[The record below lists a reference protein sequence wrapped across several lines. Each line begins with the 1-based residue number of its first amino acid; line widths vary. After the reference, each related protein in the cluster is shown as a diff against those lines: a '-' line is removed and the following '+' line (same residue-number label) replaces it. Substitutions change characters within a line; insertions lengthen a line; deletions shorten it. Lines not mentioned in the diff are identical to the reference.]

1 MALSSPSRPNL
12 ACQRAGISHLTRL
25 CIAEWREERE
35 SEVTGRG
42 CAPFSGQGSAKAI
55 HKGRTEAS
63 CKCRAAVSR
72 QGRAEPSHQGRAT
85 VSRQAPAPKPATK
98 APPNPAANSRSTVAS
113 SMWLRFLDVSW
124 MFVGTI
130 PLSFTIASVF
140 AGCPVGR
147 ALSVGGHWADRGTQP
162 RGVQKS
168 EQQGLRPDECGSAL
182 AYVS

>member
-1 MALSSPSRPNL
+1 MVLLSFL
-12 ACQRAGISHLTRL
+12 APILPFSEPVSHLTRL

-113 SMWLRFLDVSW
+113 SMWLRFLDVCW

-147 ALSVGGHWADRGTQP
+147 SFSRWALGRHAHSPGEC
-162 RGVQKS
+162 KS
-168 EQQGLRPDECGSAL
+168 DQQGHRPHECGSAL
-182 AYVS
+182 AHVS